1 MGVFGINMNE
11 FEGKTPGAGWVPP
24 DPGRQEFQITGITE
38 GVNSQGEH
46 VGERYITA
54 KCVQISGDDP
64 GTKVHSQYLGLSDKP
79 GKWGKPIEQTVGYL
93 KAWGR
98 YDLLEAGEDADT
110 QNLIDTTFA
119 ADVKIKTGAD
129 GNPKV
134 NLSNI
139 IPISHATAGEFPVA
153 AVEAPAVAAPAVA
166 AQAVAQAVAPPMAT
180 PQPRPATPPTVM
192 RRGR

>member
-11 FEGKTPGAGWVPP
+11 FEGRTPGGWTPP
-24 DPGRQEFQITGITE
+24 DPGRQTFEITGISE
-38 GVNSQGEH
+38 GVNSKGDH
-46 VGERYITA
+46 AGERYITA
-54 KCVQISGDDP
+54 KCVQQSGDEP
-64 GTKVHSQYLGLSDKP
+64 GTKVHSQYLGLSDKL
-79 GKWGKPIEQTVGYL
+79 GKYGKPIEQTVGYL

-110 QNLIDTTFA
+110 QNLIGTIFE

-129 GNPKV
+129 GEPRV

-139 IPISHATAGEFPVA
+139 VPISH
-153 AVEAPAVAAPAVA
+153 EAPAAEPEPAPAPVAQTAPVQTQAAP
-166 AQAVAQAVAPPMAT
+166 T
-180 PQPRPATPPTVM
+180 PRPSTPPTVM